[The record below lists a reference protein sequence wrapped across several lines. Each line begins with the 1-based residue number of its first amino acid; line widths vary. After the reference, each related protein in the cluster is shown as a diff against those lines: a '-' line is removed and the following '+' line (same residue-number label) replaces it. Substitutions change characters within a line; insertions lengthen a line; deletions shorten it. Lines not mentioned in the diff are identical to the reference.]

1 MVMVCGACTGSQQG
15 LEDIMRSP
23 CTALVNWEDIL
34 DEICRSNILQRDN
47 LKFIKV
53 RVQIISGL
61 VL

>member
-1 MVMVCGACTGSQQG
+1 MVCGSCTGGQQG

-23 CTALVNWEDIL
+23 CTDLLNWDDIL

-53 RVQIISGL
+53 RDVVTEEL
-61 VL
+61 MNRY